1 LKETLGSKVN
11 EVRASTRLVDSPAVV
26 IDTDTLSPGLRRIMK
41 AARPGE
47 APDTAPKFDFEI
59 NPQNVIISR
68 LEKMRQAD
76 AALAAKVAEQ
86 VLDNAR
92 VAAGVLEDPREMIKR
107 LNQLLEQLLAAKG

>member
-1 LKETLGSKVN
+1 M
-11 EVRASTRLVDSPAVV
+11 
-26 IDTDTLSPGLRRIMK
+26 RRIMK
-41 AARPGE
+41 AARPKDM
-47 APDTAPKFDFEI
+47 PDVEPKFDFEI
-59 NPQNVIISR
+59 NPRHAIITR
-68 LEKMRQAD
+68 LETMRQAD